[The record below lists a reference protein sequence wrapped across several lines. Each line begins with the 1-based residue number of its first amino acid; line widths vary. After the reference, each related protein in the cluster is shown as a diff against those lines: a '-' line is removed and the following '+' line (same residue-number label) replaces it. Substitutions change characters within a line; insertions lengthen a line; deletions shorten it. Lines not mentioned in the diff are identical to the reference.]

1 MDRKLRNRILLYL
14 LLAGVL
20 AYVGIRLSERK
31 PAPKIS
37 AVTPVRENLISSI
50 SSNGKLEPIAP
61 YVMRAEL
68 DTFVEKV
75 YANEGQQVKKGQ
87 LLLELD
93 VKDAAARLAETR
105 AKLLQAQDDLRAAK
119 AGGKADNAAKVLGDL
134 QKAQAD
140 RDRLQ
145 KNHDALVHLIAQ
157 QAATKDELAL
167 NDLDLTKA
175 QAEVTRL
182 TAAKQEFDRS
192 VKLDADRTALQVDQ
206 LKNEAA
212 ALEEKVRQG
221 RVIAPADGTVYSLGR
236 NDKSEPLKAGDYVK
250 VGDLLAEMA
259 DLHKVRVR
267 AFIDEPE
274 LGGLE
279 ENQPVRITWDA
290 LPNKTWLGK
299 TEIIPKQVVQR
310 NTRSVGE
317 LLCSVNNDKLELLPN
332 TNVNVRINSRER
344 LGVLSVPR
352 GAVEI
357 EGGRRYVFVVRPS
370 QLGQLG
376 VGKSTLEKR
385 EIRVGIADATN
396 YEVVSGLQEGE
407 LVALPGDVDLRDGM
421 SVIVVSTSAGSFPR
435 QTNG

>member
-1 MDRKLRNRILLYL
+1 MDRKLRNRIVLYL
-14 LLAGVL
+14 LLAAVL
-20 AYVGIRLSERK
+20 AYAGIKLSERK

-37 AVTPVRENLISSI
+37 AVTPMRENLISSI
-50 SSNGKLEPIAP
+50 SSNGKVEPIAP
-61 YVMRAEL
+61 YVMRAQLETL
-68 DTFVEKV
+68 VEKV
-75 YANEGQQVKKGQ
+75 SVSEGQQVTRGQ
-87 LLLELD
+87 LLMELD
-93 VKDAAARLAETR
+93 VKAAAAQLAGTR
-105 AKLLQAQDDLRAAK
+105 ARLLQAQEDLRAAK
-119 AGGKADNAAKVLGDL
+119 AGGKADEAAKVLGDL
-134 QKAQAD
+134 QKAQAE

-145 KNHDALVHLIAQ
+145 KSHEAFLHLIEQ

-192 VKLDADRTALQVDQ
+192 VKLDADRSALQVDQ
-206 LKNEAA
+206 LKNEVA

-259 DLHKVRVR
+259 DLHKVRVK
-267 AFIDEPE
+267 AFIDEPD

-279 ENQPVRITWDA
+279 ENEPVKITWDA

-317 LLCSVNNDKLELLPN
+317 LSCSVNNDKLDLLPN
-332 TNVNVRINSRER
+332 ANVNVRINSRER

-357 EGGRRYVFVVRPS
+357 QGGRRYVFVVKLS
-370 QLGQLG
+370 QLG

-396 YEVVSGLQEGE
+396 YEVVSGLEEGE
-407 LVALPGDVDLRDGM
+407 LVALPGDVDLQDGM
-421 SVIVVSTSAGSFPR
+421 SVIVVSTSAGDFPR
-435 QTNG
+435 PPNG

>member
-20 AYVGIRLSERK
+20 AYVLVELSGRK
-31 PAPKIS
+31 PVPKV
-37 AVTPVRENLISSI
+37 AVVEPTRENLVSSI
-50 SSNGKLEPIAP
+50 SSNGKVEPIAP
-61 YVMRAEL
+61 YVMRAQL

-75 YANEGQQVKKGQ
+75 MVHEGQAVKKGQ

-93 VKDAAARLAETR
+93 VKEAAAKLAE
-105 AKLLQAQDDLRAAK
+105 AKGRLLKAEDDLRSAM
-119 AGGKADNAAKVLGDL
+119 AGGKIDEAAKVAGDL
-134 QKAQAD
+134 AKAQAK

-145 KNHDALVHLIAQ
+145 KNNEVLQRLIAR
-157 QAATKDELAL
+157 QAATQDELAA
-167 NDLDLTKA
+167 NDLALIEA

-182 TAAKQEFDRS
+182 AAVKQQFDRS
-192 VKLDADRTALQVDQ
+192 VKLDTSETPLRVQQIRDEV
-206 LKNEAA
+206 A

-221 RVIAPADGTVYSLGR
+221 RITAPADGTLYSLGR
-236 NDKSEPLKAGDYVK
+236 SAESTPLKAGDYVK
-250 VGDLLAEMA
+250 LGDLLAEMA

-279 ENQPVRITWDA
+279 VNEPVKITWDA
-290 LPNKTWLGK
+290 LPNRAWAGK
-299 TEIIPKQVVQR
+299 TEVIPKQVVKR
-310 NTRSVGE
+310 EARSVGE
-317 LLCSVNNDKLELLPN
+317 LLCSINNDKLELLPN
-332 TNVNVRINSRER
+332 INVNVRINSRER

-352 GAVEI
+352 GAVEAD
-357 EGGRRYVFVVRPS
+357 GGRRYVFVVKKN
-370 QLGQLG
+370 QLG

-385 EIRVGIADATN
+385 EIHVGIADATN

-421 SVIVVSTSAGSFPR
+421 TVIAITTEASVFQGPW
-435 QTNG
+435 NG